1 MLSSFADSPS
11 TSTVATLLIEMENRW
26 DASRTFDSPLDECA
40 YGSRLIGSDPAL
52 VLHGGGNTSVKTPFL
67 DITGIE
73 IPSLWVKGSGW
84 DLASI
89 APAGFPPLR
98 LERLHAL
105 LDLETLSDPDM
116 MRELAAARLD
126 PGSPQPSVE
135 SLLHAFL
142 PYDAVQHSHADTIVT
157 LTNVADGERRVREVF
172 GTTVVIVP
180 YVMPGF
186 DLAKAVRELWP
197 SQVSANTIGM
207 VLLNHGLFTF
217 GVTTEEAYVR
227 HVELIT
233 RAESWLDANAPA
245 RMAKVEPLPPADVST
260 LAILRK
266 EISEAAGAPMICKRH
281 TDPAVARFVRRDD
294 LPSLARRGPLTPD
307 HVIRT
312 KRLPMIGRDIGV
324 FVEEYRRY
332 FQENQDRG
340 RVPLQMLDP
349 APRVV
354 LDPELGLLAL
364 GRSAGDAAI
373 VADIYHHTIPVL
385 ERSEDH
391 LGGYRALSASDLF
404 DAEYWDL
411 EQAKLRKGGL
421 PPEFTGMVALVTGAA
436 SGIGRACAA
445 ELLARG
451 AAVIGLDRTSSVEE
465 AFVGAAWLGLTA
477 DLVAPGAQEA
487 AVASAVEAF
496 GGVDIVVAAAGV
508 FGHSESLAALQTE
521 SWRQVMAIN
530 LDSVAELFHLVD
542 PVLRL
547 SPVGGRVVVISS
559 KNVPAPGPGAASYS
573 ASKAAVT
580 QLARVAALEWAGAG
594 IRVNVV
600 HPDAVFDTGLWTD
613 ELIAERATRY
623 GLTSEEYKRRNLLRV
638 EVTSATV
645 AGVVADLCS
654 DRFAATTGAQVPIDG
669 GSERVI

>member
-1 MLSSFADSPS
+1 
-11 TSTVATLLIEMENRW
+11 MENRW
-26 DASRTFDSPLDECA
+26 DASRTFDGPLDECA
-40 YGSRLIGSDPAL
+40 YGSRLIGVDPAL
-52 VLHGGGNTSVKTPFL
+52 VLHGGGNTSVKAPFL
-67 DITGIE
+67 DITGEE
-73 IPSLWVKGSGW
+73 IPALWVKGSGW

-98 LERLHAL
+98 LARLDAL
-105 LDLETLSDPDM
+105 LDLDTLSDPDM

-126 PGSPQPSVE
+126 PGAPQPSVE

-142 PYDAVQHSHADTIVT
+142 PYEAVQHSHADVIVT
-157 LTNVADGERRVREVF
+157 LTNLVDGERRVREVF
-172 GTTVVIVP
+172 GPAVVIVP

-186 DLAKAVRELWP
+186 DLAKAVRDLWP
-197 SQVSANTIGM
+197 RPAVDNPIGM

-217 GVTTEEAYVR
+217 GATTEEAYGR

-233 RAESWLDANAPA
+233 RAEEWLNDNAPQ
-245 RMAKVEPLPPADVST
+245 RMVKADPLPPADVPA
-260 LAILRK
+260 LASLRR
-266 EISEAAGAPMICKRH
+266 EISRMAGTPMISRRYA
-281 TDPAVARFVRRDD
+281 DPAVARFVRRDD
-294 LPSLARRGPLTPD
+294 LQSLARRGPLTPD

-312 KRLPMIGRDIGV
+312 KRLPMIGRD
-324 FVEEYRRY
+324 VEAFSDEYRRY
-332 FQENQDRG
+332 FQENQSRG

-354 LDPELGLLAL
+354 LDRDLGMLAL
-364 GRSAGDAAI
+364 GRSAGEAVI
-373 VADIYHHTIPVL
+373 VADVYLRTIPVL
-385 ERSEDH
+385 ERAEDH

-411 EQAKLRKGGL
+411 EQAKLRRAGGA
-421 PPEFTGMVALVTGAA
+421 PEFTGMVALVTGAA

-451 AAVIGLDRTSSVEE
+451 AAVAGLDRTPSVAG
-465 AFVGAAWLGLTA
+465 AFDGPAWLGITG
-477 DLVAPGAQEA
+477 DLVDAATQEEA
-487 AVASAVEAF
+487 IAEAVEAF
-496 GGVDIVVAAAGV
+496 GGIDIVVAAAGV
-508 FGHSESLAALQTE
+508 FGASQSLAALQAE

-530 LDSVAELFHLVD
+530 TDSVAELFHLLD

-559 KNVPAPGPGAASYS
+559 KNVPAPGPGAGAYS

-600 HPDAVFDTGLWTD
+600 HPDAVFDTGLWTED
-613 ELIAERATRY
+613 LIAERAARY
-623 GLTSEEYKRRNLLRV
+623 GITSQEYKQRNLLHV
-638 EVTSATV
+638 EITSDTV

-654 DRFAATTGAQVPIDG
+654 NRFAATTGAQIPIDG

>member
-1 MLSSFADSPS
+1 MSME
-11 TSTVATLLIEMENRW
+11 ATRPTEMENRW
-26 DASRTFDSPLDECA
+26 DASRTFDGPLDECA
-40 YGSRLIGSDPAL
+40 YGSRLIGADPTL
-52 VLHGGGNTSVKTPFL
+52 VLHGGGNTSVKSRFL
-67 DITGIE
+67 DITGEE
-73 IPSLWVKGSGW
+73 IPAIWVKGSGW

-89 APAGFPPLR
+89 EPAGFPPLR
-98 LERLHAL
+98 LQRLHAL
-105 LDLETLSDPDM
+105 LDLDTLSDPDM

-126 PGSPQPSVE
+126 PGAPQPSVE
-135 SLLHAFL
+135 TLLHAFL
-142 PYDAVQHSHADTIVT
+142 PYDAVQHSHADVIVT

-172 GTTVVIVP
+172 GNAVLIVP

-186 DLAKAVRELWP
+186 DLAKAVRDLWP
-197 SQVSANTIGM
+197 RDAAQAPIGM

-217 GVTTEEAYVR
+217 GPTTEEAYGK
-227 HVELIT
+227 HVELIS
-233 RAESWLDANAPA
+233 RAEDWLGVNAPS
-245 RMAKVEPLPPADVST
+245 RMVKVDPLPPADV
-260 LAILRK
+260 LALASLRK
-266 EISEAAGAPMICKRH
+266 EISEVAGAPMVSRRH
-281 TDPAVARFVRRDD
+281 VDPAVARFVGRDD
-294 LPSLARRGPLTPD
+294 LSSLARRGPLTPD

-312 KRLPMIGRDIGV
+312 KRLPMIGRDV
-324 FVEEYRRY
+324 KAFADEYRRY
-332 FQENQDRG
+332 FEENQDRG

-349 APRVV
+349 APRLV
-354 LDPELGLLAL
+354 LDPELGMLAL
-364 GRSAGDAAI
+364 GRSAADAAI

-391 LGGYRALSASDLF
+391 LGGYRALSASNLF

-411 EQAKLRKGGL
+411 EQAKLRGAGS

-436 SGIGRACAA
+436 SGIGRACAE

-451 AAVIGLDRTSSVEE
+451 AAVAGLDKTPSVEG
-465 AFVGAAWLGLTA
+465 AFDRAAWLGITA
-477 DLVAPGAQEA
+477 DLVDPTAQDEA
-487 AVASAVEAF
+487 VTRAVEAF
-496 GGVDIVVAAAGV
+496 GGIDIVVSAAGV
-508 FGHSESLAALQTE
+508 FGRSESLSALQTE

-530 LDSVAELFHLVD
+530 LDSVAELFHTAD

-559 KNVPAPGPGAASYS
+559 KNVPAPGLGAAAYS

-613 ELIAERATRY
+613 ELIAERAARY
-623 GLTSEEYKRRNLLRV
+623 GLTPQEYKRRNLLQV
-638 EVTSATV
+638 EVTSAIV

-654 DRFAATTGAQVPIDG
+654 DRFAATTGAQIPIDG

>member
-1 MLSSFADSPS
+1 
-11 TSTVATLLIEMENRW
+11 MENRW
-26 DASRTFDSPLDECA
+26 DALRTFDGPLDECA
-40 YGSRLIGSDPAL
+40 YGSRLIGADPDL
-52 VLHGGGNTSVKTPFL
+52 VLHGGGNTSVKSLFL
-67 DITGIE
+67 DITGEE
-73 IPSLWVKGSGW
+73 IPALWVKGSGW

-105 LDLETLSDPDM
+105 LDLDTLSDPDM

-126 PGSPQPSVE
+126 PGAPQPSVE

-142 PYDAVQHSHADTIVT
+142 PYAAVQHSHADVIVT
-157 LTNVADGERRVREVF
+157 LTNVADGERQVREVF
-172 GTTVVIVP
+172 GNSVVVVP

-186 DLAKAVRELWP
+186 DLAKAVRDLWP
-197 SQVSANTIGM
+197 RHSTEELSGM
-207 VLLNHGLFTF
+207 VLLNHGLFTY
-217 GVTTEEAYVR
+217 GATTEEAYGK

-233 RAESWLDANAPA
+233 RAEKWLGANAPT
-245 RMAKVEPLPPADVST
+245 RMVKVDPLPPIDV
-260 LAILRK
+260 LALASLRK
-266 EISEAAGAPMICKRH
+266 EISAVAGAAMVSRRH
-281 TDPAVARFVRRDD
+281 VDPAVARFVRRDD
-294 LPSLARRGPLTPD
+294 VSSLARRGPLTPD

-312 KRLPMIGRDIGV
+312 KRLPMIGRDV
-324 FVEEYRRY
+324 KAFADEYRRY
-332 FQENQDRG
+332 FEENQARG

-349 APRVV
+349 APRLV
-354 LDPELGLLAL
+354 LDPELGMLAL
-364 GRSAGDAAI
+364 GRSAADAAI

-391 LGGYRALSASDLF
+391 LGGYRALSAANLF

-411 EQAKLRKGGL
+411 EQAKLRKAGS

-451 AAVIGLDRTSSVEE
+451 AAVVGLDKSPSVERT
-465 AFVGAAWLGLTA
+465 FDSPAWLGITA
-477 DLVAPGAQEA
+477 DLVDRTAQED
-487 AVASAVEAF
+487 AVARTVEAF
-496 GGVDIVVAAAGV
+496 GGIDIVVAAAGV
-508 FGHSESLAALQTE
+508 FGSSESLAALQAE

-530 LDSVAELFHLVD
+530 LDSVAELFHSVD

-559 KNVPAPGPGAASYS
+559 KNVPAPGPGAAAYS

-613 ELIAERATRY
+613 ELIAERAGRY
-623 GLTSEEYKRRNLLRV
+623 GLTPQEYRRRNLLQI

-645 AGVVADLCS
+645 AGVVAELCS
-654 DRFAATTGAQVPIDG
+654 NRFAATTGAQIPIDG

>member
-1 MLSSFADSPS
+1 
-11 TSTVATLLIEMENRW
+11 MENRW
-26 DASRTFDSPLDECA
+26 DRSRTFEGPLDQCA
-40 YGSRLIGSDPAL
+40 FGSRLIGADPAL
-52 VLHGGGNTSVKTPFL
+52 VLHGGGNTSVKTPFI
-67 DITGIE
+67 DITGAE
-73 IPSLWVKGSGW
+73 IPALWVKGSGW

-105 LDLETLSDPDM
+105 LDLDTLSDPDM

-126 PGSPQPSVE
+126 PGTPQPSVE

-142 PYDAVQHSHADTIVT
+142 PYNAVQHSHADVIVT
-157 LTNVADGERRVREVF
+157 LTNLAEGEKRVREVF
-172 GTTVVIVP
+172 GQAVVVIP

-186 DLAKAVRELWP
+186 DLARAVRDLWA
-197 SQVSANTIGM
+197 QQETDAAIGM

-217 GVTTEEAYVR
+217 AATTEEAYGR
-227 HVELIT
+227 HVDLIT
-233 RAESWLDANAPA
+233 RAEDWLDANAPA
-245 RMAKVEPLPPADVST
+245 RMTKVAPLPAVAPSAMAS
-260 LAILRK
+260 LRK
-266 EISEAAGAPMICKRH
+266 EISELGGAPMISQRH
-281 TDPAVARFVRRDD
+281 TDPVVARFVRRDD
-294 LPSLARRGPLTPD
+294 LASLARRGPLTPD

-312 KRLPMIGRDIGV
+312 KRLPMVGRDV
-324 FVEEYRRY
+324 NAFADEYHTYFEE
-332 FQENQDRG
+332 NLGRG

-354 LDPELGLLAL
+354 LDSELGMLAV
-364 GRSAGDAAI
+364 GRTAAEAAI
-373 VADIYHHTIPVL
+373 VSDIYHHTIPVL
-385 ERSEDH
+385 ERAEGH
-391 LGGYRALSASDLF
+391 LGGYEALSAADLF

-411 EQAKLRKGGL
+411 EQAKLRRAGS

-445 ELLARG
+445 ELLTRG
-451 AAVIGLDRTSSVEE
+451 AAVVGLDRSPSVEG
-465 AFVGAAWLGLTA
+465 AFEGPAWLGITA
-477 DLVAPGAQEA
+477 DLVERGSQEA
-487 AVASAVEAF
+487 AVAAAVEAF
-496 GGVDIVVAAAGV
+496 GGIDLVVAAAGI
-508 FGHSESLAALQTE
+508 FGRSESLATLQSE

-530 LDSVAELFHLVD
+530 LDSVAELFGVLD

-559 KNVPAPGPGAASYS
+559 KNVPAPGPGAAAYS

-600 HPDAVFDTGLWTD
+600 HPDAVFDTGLWTE
-613 ELIAERATRY
+613 ELIAERAARY
-623 GLTSEEYKRRNLLRV
+623 ELTPEEYKRRNLLHI

-654 DRFAATTGAQVPIDG
+654 DRFRATTGAQIPIDG
-669 GSERVI
+669 GSDRVI

>member
-1 MLSSFADSPS
+1 
-11 TSTVATLLIEMENRW
+11 MENRW
-26 DASRTFDSPLDECA
+26 DASRTFDGTLDECA
-40 YGSRLIGSDPAL
+40 YGSRLIGVDPAL
-52 VLHGGGNTSVKTPFL
+52 VLHGGGNTSVKSRFL
-67 DITGIE
+67 DITGE
-73 IPSLWVKGSGW
+73 ETPALWVKGSGW

-89 APAGFPPLR
+89 APAGFPALR

-105 LDLETLSDPDM
+105 LDLDTFSDPDM

-126 PGSPQPSVE
+126 PGAPQPSVE

-142 PYDAVQHSHADTIVT
+142 PYDAVQHSHADAIIT
-157 LTNVADGERRVREVF
+157 LTNVADGEQRVREVF
-172 GTTVVIVP
+172 ANSVVIVP

-186 DLAKAVRELWP
+186 DLAKAVRDLWP
-197 SQVSANTIGM
+197 GQVSETTIGM
-207 VLLNHGLFTF
+207 VLLNHGLFAF
-217 GVTTEEAYVR
+217 GATTKEAYDR
-227 HVELIT
+227 HVELIS
-233 RAESWLDANAPA
+233 RAEDWLDANAPT
-245 RMAKVEPLPPADVST
+245 RMVKVDPLPPADISV
-260 LAILRK
+260 LAALRK
-266 EISEAAGAPMICKRH
+266 EISNVAGAPMIGIRH

-312 KRLPMIGRDIGV
+312 KRLPMIGRD
-324 FVEEYRRY
+324 VEAFADEYRRY

-354 LDPELGLLAL
+354 LDPELGMLTL

-385 ERSEDH
+385 ERSEDR

-411 EQAKLRKGGL
+411 EQAKLRRAGS
-421 PPEFTGMVALVTGAA
+421 PPEFTGMVAIVTGAA

-451 AAVIGLDRTSSVEE
+451 AAVVGLDRTPSVEQ
-465 AFVGAAWLGLTA
+465 AFAGPGWLGLTA
-477 DLVAPGAQEA
+477 DLVDREAHKA

-496 GGVDIVVAAAGV
+496 GGIDIVVAAAGV
-508 FGHSESLAALQTE
+508 FGRSESLADLQAE

-530 LDSVAELFHLVD
+530 LDAVAELFHLVD

-580 QLARVAALEWAGAG
+580 QLARVAALEWASAG

-613 ELIAERATRY
+613 ELVAERATRY
-623 GLTSEEYKRRNLLRV
+623 GLTPEEYKRRNLLQV

-654 DRFAATTGAQVPIDG
+654 DRFAATTGAQIPIDG

>member
-1 MLSSFADSPS
+1 MG
-11 TSTVATLLIEMENRW
+11 ATLLTDMENRW
-26 DASRTFDSPLDECA
+26 DASRTFDGPLDECA
-40 YGSRLIGSDPAL
+40 YGSRLIGVDPAL

-67 DITGIE
+67 DITGEE
-73 IPSLWVKGSGW
+73 IPALWVKGSGW

-98 LERLHAL
+98 LARLHAL
-105 LDLETLSDPDM
+105 LDLDTLSDPDM

-126 PGSPQPSVE
+126 PGAPQPSVE

-142 PYDAVQHSHADTIVT
+142 PYDAVQHSHADVVVT

-172 GTTVVIVP
+172 GNAVVIVP

-186 DLAKAVRELWP
+186 DLAKAVRDLWP
-197 SQVSANTIGM
+197 LHAIGNPIGM

-217 GVTTEEAYVR
+217 GATTEEAYGR
-227 HVELIT
+227 HVDLIT
-233 RAESWLDANAPA
+233 RAEDWLGANAPD
-245 RMAKVEPLPPADVST
+245 RMAKVDSLPPADVST
-260 LAILRK
+260 LATLRK
-266 EISEAAGAPMICKRH
+266 EISDVAGTPMISRRYA
-281 TDPAVARFVRRDD
+281 DPEIARFVRRDD

-312 KRLPMIGRDIGV
+312 KRLPMIGRDV
-324 FVEEYRRY
+324 EAFVDEYRRY

-349 APRVV
+349 GPRVV
-354 LDPELGLLAL
+354 LDPDLGMLAL
-364 GRSAGDAAI
+364 GRTAGDASI
-373 VADIYHHTIPVL
+373 VADIYRHTIPVL

-391 LGGYRALSASDLF
+391 LGGYRALSASYLF

-411 EQAKLRKGGL
+411 EQAKIRRAA
-421 PPEFTGMVALVTGAA
+421 PPEFTGMVAVVTGAA

-451 AAVIGLDRTSSVEE
+451 AAVVGLDRTPSV
-465 AFVGAAWLGLTA
+465 VGAFDGPAWLGITA
-477 DLVAPGAQEA
+477 DLVDASAQEKA
-487 AVASAVEAF
+487 IAGAVETF
-496 GGVDIVVAAAGV
+496 GGIDVVVAAAGV
-508 FGHSESLAALQTE
+508 FGVSESLAALQSE

-530 LDSVAELFHLVD
+530 VDSVAELFHLVD

-559 KNVPAPGPGAASYS
+559 KNVPAPGPGASAYS

-580 QLARVAALEWAGAG
+580 QLARVAALEWADAG

-613 ELIAERATRY
+613 DLIAERAARY
-623 GLTSEEYKRRNLLRV
+623 GLTSQEYKQRNLLHV
-638 EVTSATV
+638 EITSATV

-654 DRFAATTGAQVPIDG
+654 DRFAATTGAQIPIDG